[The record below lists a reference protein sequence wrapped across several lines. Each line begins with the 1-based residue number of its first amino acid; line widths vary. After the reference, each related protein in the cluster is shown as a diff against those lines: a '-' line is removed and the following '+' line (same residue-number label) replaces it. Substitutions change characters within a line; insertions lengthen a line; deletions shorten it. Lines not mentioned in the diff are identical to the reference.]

1 MTEKTIK
8 IEGMSCGGCVA
19 GVASALDRVGVTKHE
34 VEVGRAKI
42 EYDEAEISTAEII
55 EAIQDAGF
63 DVAES

>member
-19 GVASALDRVGVTKHE
+19 GVASALERVGVTKHE
-34 VEVGRAKI
+34 VEVGRATI

-63 DVAES
+63 DVAEL